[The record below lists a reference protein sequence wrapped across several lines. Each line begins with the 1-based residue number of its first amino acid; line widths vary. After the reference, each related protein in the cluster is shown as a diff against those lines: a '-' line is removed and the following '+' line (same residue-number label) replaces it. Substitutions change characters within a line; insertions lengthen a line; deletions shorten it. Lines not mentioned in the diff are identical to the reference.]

1 MKMPVDTQVFF
12 IFMKA
17 IYSQVNAIY
26 PQLLENF
33 VIK

>member
-1 MKMPVDTQVFF
+1 MKTPVDTQVFSF
-12 IFMKA
+12 LMKA
-17 IYSQVNAIY
+17 IYSQAIRIY

>member
-1 MKMPVDTQVFF
+1 MKTPVDDRGF

-17 IYSQVNAIY
+17 IYSHVNVIY

-33 VIK
+33 VLK